1 MGENKMKSKQ
11 GRENFIFV
19 FPALIL
25 VAVVFYIPFF
35 MSGYYSLTKWDGI
48 AKNRSSSDSTT
59 LFRFLRRIRPF

>member
-35 MSGYYSLTKWDGI
+35 MSGYYSLTKWD
-48 AKNRSSSDSTT
+48 R
-59 LFRFLRRIRPF
+59 